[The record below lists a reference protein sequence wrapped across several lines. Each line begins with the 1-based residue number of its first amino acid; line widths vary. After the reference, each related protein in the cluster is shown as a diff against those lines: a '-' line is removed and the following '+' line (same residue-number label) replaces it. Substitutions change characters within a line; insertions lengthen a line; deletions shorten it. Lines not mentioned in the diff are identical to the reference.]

1 MDLRLVFPTHNTDK
15 IREIQSI
22 MPQGVY
28 DLSLDDIGCE
38 EDIPETGDTLEENA
52 LIKAGYG

>member
-28 DLSLDDIGCE
+28 DLSLDDICCE
-38 EDIPETGDTLEENA
+38 EDISETGDTVEENA